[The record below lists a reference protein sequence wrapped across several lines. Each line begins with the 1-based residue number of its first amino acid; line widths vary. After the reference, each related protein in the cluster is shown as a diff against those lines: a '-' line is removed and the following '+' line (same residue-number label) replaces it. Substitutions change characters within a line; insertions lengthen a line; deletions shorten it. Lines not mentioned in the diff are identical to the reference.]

1 MKLKINI
8 TQFMQQKKISLK
20 NEECPKD
27 LGDLNKRSGCP
38 RLKGDRRWLEKMFEE
53 LFTENYST
61 FCKDKPT
68 DSRHGENLKQ
78 DQPREMC
85 ANTHHSQMSE
95 NNRHSLR
102 SREREA
108 PSYLRGWVTLEKAT
122 LKSEISARMSRD
134 QKKRAQ

>member
-1 MKLKINI
+1 
-8 TQFMQQKKISLK
+8 
-20 NEECPKD
+20 
-27 LGDLNKRSGCP
+27 
-38 RLKGDRRWLEKMFEE
+38 MFEE

-78 DQPREMC
+78 DQPKEMC

-95 NNRHSLR
+95 NNSHSLR

-108 PSYLRGWVTLEKAT
+108 PSYLRGWVTLEKVT
-122 LKSEISARMSRD
+122 LKSEYLSAYVKGPEKKSTMNSMQAGIDIKRKE
-134 QKKRAQ
+134 QKTERLDKNQ